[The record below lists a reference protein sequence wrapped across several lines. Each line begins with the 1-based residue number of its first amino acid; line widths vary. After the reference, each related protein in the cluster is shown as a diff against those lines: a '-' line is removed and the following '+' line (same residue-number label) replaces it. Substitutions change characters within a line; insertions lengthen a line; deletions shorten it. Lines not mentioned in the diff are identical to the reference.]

1 MTGRHDRSAFESAS
15 APLDDWLRRTAQQHQ
30 QRGISKTFVAISDDE
45 PTRILGYYAL
55 TACEVLTAQLPQDL
69 ARKLPRNVPG
79 IRLGR
84 LAVDRTVQGQGLGE
98 HLLMDALDRSRR
110 VLEHIGI
117 HALFVDAKDERAASF
132 YLKYGFRPLPQDAL
146 TLVLPLARLP

>member
-30 QRGISKTFVAISDDE
+30 RRGISKTFVAISDDE

-55 TACEVLTAQLPQDL
+55 TACEVLTEELPADI
-69 ARKLPRNVPG
+69 AKKLPRKIPG

-132 YLKYGFRPLPQDAL
+132 YLKYGFRPFPQDSL
-146 TLVLPLARLP
+146 TLVLPLAGLP